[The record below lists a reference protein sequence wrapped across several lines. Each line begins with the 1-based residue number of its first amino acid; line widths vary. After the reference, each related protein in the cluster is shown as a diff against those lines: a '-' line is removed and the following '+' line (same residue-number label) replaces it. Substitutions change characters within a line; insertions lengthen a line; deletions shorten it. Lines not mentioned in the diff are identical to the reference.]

1 MGRNRFVQP
10 ETVRLD
16 IGDGD
21 WIEVKKRLT
30 SGEARRAYTGIIKNA
45 TQDGK
50 FAFDMNVLGRQELL
64 AYLVEWSLIGLDGKR
79 VPIDTEARKE
89 AAVDALDQD
98 DFKTIDD
105 AVTAHIAA
113 MEAERADAKKL
124 RDGANTS
131 SAISPSPEIAAGVMS
146 GSATS
151 TGT

>member
-10 ETVRLD
+10 ETVRID

-21 WIEVKKRLT
+21 WIDVKKRLT
-30 SGEARRAYTGIIKNA
+30 SGEARRAYTGVIKDS
-45 TQDGK
+45 TQDGR
-50 FAFDMNVLGRQELL
+50 FSFDMNVLGRQELL
-64 AYLVEWSLIGLDGKR
+64 VYLVEWSLVGFDGKR
-79 VPIDTEARKE
+79 VPIDTNARKE
-89 AAVDALDQD
+89 AAVDALDLD
-98 DFKTIDD
+98 DFKTINE
-105 AVTAHIAA
+105 AVTAHVTA
-113 MEAERADAKKL
+113 METERADAKKL

>member
-124 RDGANTS
+124 RDGVTTS